1 MRTHDTVATL
11 DLSPEGREAIAT
23 QWQHITAATPTLL
36 EGHIYDKGFD
46 LQAVVAHVQAEA
58 ERAKLSLP
66 SHLRLF
72 ALSDSNYVRHGHLFI
87 SLDEWVGVG
96 PDMQGTVLVVPPW
109 SGTPTVRTWAEI
121 RSDHQMALWPR
132 CWVGA
137 AEPIELEDLPFR
149 YSSSD
154 WLRTP
159 ERQTDGT
166 REHILWLNGTDYLP
180 LYTCV
185 EFYYEDTPPGAG
197 NHRLIDVEWS
207 RSGQS
212 SDDLGFLW
220 FTVDAAGG
228 VACTNDS
235 YLNAYLGRIWP
246 RVTVMSLIRRHM
258 ARIQPTHTKCVQSE
272 ILDAKSLRPVLR
284 WLART
289 DLSFDPGQVVVS
301 ATDFTGTAAELL
313 HPTSTR
319 TRRTNRPADLSA

>member
-23 QWQHITAATPTLL
+23 QWQHITAATPALL
-36 EGHIYDKGFD
+36 EGHIYDKSFD
-46 LQAVVAHVQAEA
+46 LQAVVAHVQASA
-58 ERAKLSLP
+58 ERAGLSMP
-66 SHLRLF
+66 AQPRVF

-109 SGTPTVRTWAEI
+109 NDTPTVRTWAEI
-121 RSDHQMALWPR
+121 RSDHRMALWPR

-166 REHILWLNGTDYLP
+166 REHILWLNGTRYVP
-180 LYTCV
+180 FYTCI
-185 EFYYEDTPPGAG
+185 EFYYESTLPSAR
-197 NHRLIDVEWS
+197 NRQLIDVEWS

-212 SDDLGFLW
+212 SDDIGFLW
-220 FTVDAAGG
+220 FTVDGAGG
-228 VACTNDS
+228 VACASNGA
-235 YLNAYLGRIWP
+235 LNAYLGRVWP
-246 RVTVMSLIRRHM
+246 RMTVMALIRRHM
-258 ARIQPTHTKCVQSE
+258 ARVQPTQTKCVQSE
-272 ILDAKSLRPVLR
+272 ILDAKFLRPVLR
-284 WLART
+284 WLARV
-289 DLSFDPGQVVVS
+289 DPSFNPAQVTVE
-301 ATDFTGTAAELL
+301 AADFTGTAGDLL

-319 TRRTNRPADLSA
+319 TRRTNRSADSSA